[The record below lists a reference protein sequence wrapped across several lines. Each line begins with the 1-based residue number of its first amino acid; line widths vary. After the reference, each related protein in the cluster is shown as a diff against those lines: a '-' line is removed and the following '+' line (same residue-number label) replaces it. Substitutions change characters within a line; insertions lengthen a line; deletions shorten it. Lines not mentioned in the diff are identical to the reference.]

1 MKKSYSL
8 LVLLCLSTMAF
19 GQQFYTVYV
28 GAFINAQ
35 SSDFDRIRPT
45 GFVYANKM
53 DNNVYRVFM
62 GGYNTAQEAEQIAG
76 LLRQKGYGN
85 AQAQELLLNEGGPTT
100 VIQLATYQS
109 DDAIDWAKHLE
120 VGELLVI
127 LDGATVR
134 IVTGPYADVLAAKR
148 ALPDIQKQGYKDA
161 FIKSNV
167 NTMQLYRVT
176 EFETGIKKPLFPISI
191 NQQPA
196 AMQQRQAAQQT
207 QQPQSYDVLYPRQV
221 PTQQPYSYD
230 IPSYTPPGSQQ
241 QQQAKGSEYGIIV
254 PRSYEQTGDKLTPK
268 SPAATTTKA
277 ATATP
282 PKPSLPNIRGKIK
295 RKSALELQKALK
307 AEGFYS
313 GSLDGY
319 YGSGTA
325 NAYTNAKKG
334 SRLLAKYQVVSQ
346 HGNLVTGASSDPL
359 QLALDNLIYDGAAVD
374 AIEKSTKP
382 IAKAYQAYLL
392 FVALGPDK
400 DVNSLMNAA
409 IKGIYAGA
417 SAKTT
422 AGFDYRATYAYE
434 DLAQLI
440 LHLHYLHCA
449 PGNTYAAP
457 CWLSQKHPKET
468 ATAVANASAYA
479 GKDFKMQTC
488 DPFQSWEEIRMLEA
502 IALDLNTDDK
512 LDGAALAAA
521 AAQRAQLILSP
532 KALSKTDLQKLETWD
547 QRLWENMT
555 HWSARDPLH
564 HEMASALKIVY
575 FQSEV
580 RLEDY
585 FMDKGLKQE
594 EARGLALAVLHTLV
608 NYHLERFI

>member
-1 MKKSYSL
+1 MKKSCSL
-8 LVLLCLSTMAF
+8 LVLFCLGTLAF
-19 GQQFYTVYV
+19 GQQFYTVHV
-28 GAFINAQ
+28 GTFINAQ
-35 SSDFDRIRPT
+35 SGDFDRIRPM

-76 LLRQKGYGN
+76 LLRQRGYGN
-85 AQAQELLLNEGGPTT
+85 AQSQELLLNEGGQVT
-100 VIQLATYQS
+100 VVQLATYQS
-109 DDAIDWAKHLE
+109 DDAIDWEKLLQ

-127 LDGATVR
+127 LDGSTVR

-148 ALPDIQKQGYKDA
+148 ALPDIQKKGYKDA

-176 EFETGIKKPLFPISI
+176 EFETGIKKALFPISI
-191 NQQPA
+191 NQQPGA
-196 AMQQRQAAQQT
+196 RQQA

-221 PTQQPYSYD
+221 PAQQPYSYD
-230 IPSYTPPGSQQ
+230 MPTYTPPGSQQ
-241 QQQAKGSEYGIIV
+241 QQQAKGGEYGIIM
-254 PRSYEQTGDKLTPK
+254 PRSYDQSAERLTPK
-268 SPAATTTKA
+268 SPNAAK
-277 ATATP
+277 TATVAP
-282 PKPSLPNIRGKIK
+282 PKPSLPTIRANIK
-295 RKSALELQKALK
+295 RKSALDLQKALK
-307 AEGFYS
+307 AESFYT

-325 NAYTNAKKG
+325 SAYANAKKG
-334 SRLLAKYQVVSQ
+334 NRLLAKYQVVSQ
-346 HGNLVTGASSDPL
+346 HSNFAAGSSNDPL
-359 QLALDNLIYDGAAVD
+359 QLAIDNLLYDGAAVD
-374 AIEKSTKP
+374 AVEKSAKP

-392 FVALGPDK
+392 FAALGPDRE
-400 DVNSLMNAA
+400 VNNLMNAA
-409 IKGIYAGA
+409 IKGVYAGSA
-417 SAKTT
+417 AKTT
-422 AGFDYRATYAYE
+422 AGFDYKANYAYE
-434 DLAQLI
+434 DMAQLI

-449 PGNTYAAP
+449 PGNNYAAP

-468 ATAVANASAYA
+468 AAAVASASAYA
-479 GKDFKMQTC
+479 GKDFKLQTC
-488 DPFQSWEEIRMLEA
+488 DPFQTWEEIRMLEA

-512 LDGAALAAA
+512 LDGAMLAAA
-521 AAQRAQLILSP
+521 AAQRAQLLLAP
-532 KALSKTDLQKLETWD
+532 KALSKTDQQKVEAWH
-547 QRLWENMT
+547 QRLWENLT

-564 HEMASALKIVY
+564 QEMAGALKIVY

-608 NYHLERFI
+608 SYHLERFV